1 MKISGINNKVGEV
14 EMVKGLFI
22 MVCLILIA
30 CLMLIGCDF
39 AESSLVK
46 EQAVTFEQEIAYRQR
61 KEIELEG
68 KLKKAN
74 ETIAK
79 LERQLECKKNLPD
92 EKDAKQK
99 GN

>member
-1 MKISGINNKVGEV
+1 MWLI
-14 EMVKGLFI
+14 F
-22 MVCLILIA
+22 VCLVA
-30 CLMLIGCDF
+30 VSCEF
-39 AESSLVK
+39 TESQLVK

-79 LERQLECKKNLPD
+79 LERQLECKEEPK
-92 EKDAKQK
+92 EE
-99 GN
+99 

>member
-1 MKISGINNKVGEV
+1 MI
-14 EMVKGLFI
+14 KGLFI
-22 MVCLILIA
+22 MTWLIFVCLVIVS
-30 CLMLIGCDF
+30 CEF
-39 AESSLVK
+39 TESQLVK

-79 LERQLECKKNLPD
+79 LERQLECKEDLLDENKLKPD
-92 EKDAKQK
+92 E
-99 GN
+99 N

>member
-1 MKISGINNKVGEV
+1 MI
-14 EMVKGLFI
+14 KGLFI
-22 MVCLILIA
+22 MMCVIFVCLIIV
-30 CLMLIGCDF
+30 GCEF
-39 AESSLVK
+39 TENQLVK

-74 ETIAK
+74 ETISK
-79 LERQLECKKNLPD
+79 LERQLECKNDLPD
-92 EKDAKQK
+92 EKDTKQK

>member
-1 MKISGINNKVGEV
+1 MI
-14 EMVKGLFI
+14 KGLFI
-22 MVCLILIA
+22 MTWLIFVCLVIVS
-30 CLMLIGCDF
+30 CEF
-39 AESSLVK
+39 TESQLVK

-79 LERQLECKKNLPD
+79 LERQLECKEEPK
-92 EKDAKQK
+92 EE
-99 GN
+99 

>member
-1 MKISGINNKVGEV
+1 VIKGIC
-14 EMVKGLFI
+14 FI
-22 MVCLILIA
+22 MWLIFVCLVVVS
-30 CLMLIGCDF
+30 CDF
-39 AESSLVK
+39 AESGLVK

-79 LERQLECKKNLPD
+79 LERQLECKEDLPD
-92 EKDAKQK
+92 EKNTKQK
-99 GN
+99 EN

>member
-1 MKISGINNKVGEV
+1 MI
-14 EMVKGLFI
+14 KGLVI
-22 MVCLILIA
+22 MVGLITFLCVI
-30 CLMLIGCDF
+30 LVGCEF
-39 AESSLVK
+39 TESQLVK

-79 LERQLECKKNLPD
+79 LERQLVCKEDLPD
-92 EKDAKQK
+92 EMNTKQ
-99 GN
+99 

>member
-1 MKISGINNKVGEV
+1 MFKGICF
-14 EMVKGLFI
+14 MMWLIF
-22 MVCLILIA
+22 VCLVIVS
-30 CLMLIGCDF
+30 CEF
-39 AESSLVK
+39 TESQLVK

-79 LERQLECKKNLPD
+79 LERQLECKEDLPD
-92 EKDAKQK
+92 EKNTKQK
-99 GN
+99 EN